1 MTYRFLADA
10 RAEFHDAV
18 DWYEARRAGLGDEFS
33 DRGVRH
39 GSNPDFPD
47 DLGVWARDLRRN
59 AGNPSVSDESL
70 PE

>member
-33 DRGVRH
+33 DEVTPRFKRSWPTRTPIHLPRARH
-39 GSNPDFPD
+39 
-47 DLGVWARDLRRN
+47 AR
-59 AGNPSVSDESL
+59 AKSAC
-70 PE
+70 